1 MYPKLAAEEREERIS
16 IIKNGRLLDE
26 EQDIIQDD
34 QEEDDVQEEDLT
46 PWTDFVLA
54 TYSFSI
60 IIAPDVVFTAV
71 EAENTVVKLKFPEI
85 GNQMLS
91 PWEIKPGKRLKYQ
104 LPKL

>member
-1 MYPKLAAEEREERIS
+1 M
-16 IIKNGRLLDE
+16 
-26 EQDIIQDD
+26 Q
-34 QEEDDVQEEDLT
+34 VEDLT

-54 TYSFSI
+54 SYSFSI

-71 EAENTVVKLKFPEI
+71 EAETTEVKLEFPEI